1 MAQEVLIS
9 LGRLLLNELITPSYE
24 TGKPIEHAYNC
35 VSWLKID
42 LEFVDLKEIEDVI
55 VDARRIV
62 HDAGKFFKSCIFLQ
76 YNFDQKQRF
85 LSDMIERYCR
95 MRANYQQNNNNIID
109 WDHMLSVRDHRLSV
123 MLSVFEG
130 SEEYD
135 ETRGSIFGHHL
146 SDWMQ
151 GHQGSITTSSGGQ
164 VVGVAEDVDCFVGL
178 DAQVDL
184 LLPHLVNEGGASG
197 AYRFISLW
205 GMGGLGKTAIAK
217 AIYNHSDVRRHFSH
231 FSWVSMPND
240 RSDGDTLHG
249 ILDDLLPGWQRSAEL
264 QFNTSKKILAEEDQK
279 RKLWLL
285 DTRFKKLLQ
294 NEKCLIVLDDIMS
307 PDVLGVLHK
316 AMSEGETTH
325 SRIVLTTRNVKIAP
339 CHQSPQCLIYVPQFL
354 NDDQSWEL
362 LQKTAIRKQG
372 T

>member
-42 LEFVDLKEIEDVI
+42 LEFVDLKEVEDVI

-95 MRANYQQNNNNIID
+95 MRANYQQNDNNIID

-130 SEEYD
+130 SEEDD

-178 DAQVDL
+178 DAQVSRTSVQYVQEDI
-184 LLPHLVNEGGASG
+184 GG
-197 AYRFISLW
+197 
-205 GMGGLGKTAIAK
+205 
-217 AIYNHSDVRRHFSH
+217 RR
-231 FSWVSMPND
+231 P
-240 RSDGDTLHG
+240 
-249 ILDDLLPGWQRSAEL
+249 
-264 QFNTSKKILAEEDQK
+264 
-279 RKLWLL
+279 
-285 DTRFKKLLQ
+285 
-294 NEKCLIVLDDIMS
+294 EKEIMA
-307 PDVLGVLHK
+307 VGH
-316 AMSEGETTH
+316 A
-325 SRIVLTTRNVKIAP
+325 N
-339 CHQSPQCLIYVPQFL
+339 
-354 NDDQSWEL
+354 
-362 LQKTAIRKQG
+362 
-372 T
+372 